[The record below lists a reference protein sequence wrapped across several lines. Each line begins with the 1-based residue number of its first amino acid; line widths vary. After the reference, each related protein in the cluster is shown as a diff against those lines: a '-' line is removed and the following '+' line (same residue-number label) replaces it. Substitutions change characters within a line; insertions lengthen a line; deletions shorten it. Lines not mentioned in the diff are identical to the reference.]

1 MGLIVDIKKKLSN
14 FNLDIRFEVDKDVF
28 AILGA
33 SGSGKSMV
41 LKCISGIEK
50 PDSGHIEYNGKVF
63 FDSKKNINIIP
74 QKRNVGFLFQNYALF
89 PNMTVEENIK
99 SGIRDKNKSFNS
111 MEDIMKKFFIY
122 KIRNR
127 YPREISGGEQQRT
140 ALARIFISSPN
151 ILMLDEPLS
160 ALDYYIKWELEQF
173 IMDKIKGFDGVSLF
187 VSHSRDEVYRICDK
201 IGVLNSGKF
210 DIIESKYNL
219 FSAPRTHFAA
229 ILTGCKNF
237 SKVKVISDK
246 KIEIIDWNI
255 TLEFK
260 NSFNDNNINYIGIR
274 AHYFFDNFNNI
285 LNDDVFNLECKI
297 VKVIEDIFSYMIIL
311 KPLKSKDNVNIV
323 WEFSKENYSKNYKI
337 ENIINLGFKRESIL
351 FLR

>member
-14 FNLDIRFEVDKDVF
+14 FDLDIQFEVDKDVF

-63 FDSKKNINIIP
+63 FDSKKNINIAS
-74 QKRNVGFLFQNYALF
+74 QKRNIGFLFQNYALF

-99 SGIRDKNKSFNS
+99 SGVRDKKKSSNDIKDV
-111 MEDIMKKFFIY
+111 MEKFFIY

-160 ALDYYIKWELEQF
+160 ALDYYIKWELERF
-173 IMDKIKGFDGVSLF
+173 IMDKIKEFDGASLF

-210 DIIESKYNL
+210 DIIDSKHNL
-219 FSAPRTHFAA
+219 FVSPKTHFAA

-237 SKVKVISDK
+237 AKVKIISDK
-246 KIEIIDWNI
+246 KIEVIDWNI
-255 TLEFK
+255 ILEFE
-260 NSFNDNNINYIGIR
+260 NGFNNDNINYIGIR
-274 AHYFFDNFNNI
+274 AHYFFENNMQ
-285 LNDDVFNLECKI
+285 NDDAFNLECEI
-297 VKVIEDIFSYMIIL
+297 VKVVEDIFSYMIIL
-311 KPLKSKDNVNIV
+311 KPVKSEYSVNII
-323 WEFSKENYSKNYKI
+323 WELNKDGYSQNYKTG
-337 ENIINLGFKRESIL
+337 NIINLGFKKESVI

>member
-1 MGLIVDIKKKLSN
+1 MSLIVDIKKRLSN
-14 FNLDIRFEVDKDVF
+14 FDLDVRFEADKDVF

-63 FDSKKNINIIP
+63 FDSKKNINISS

-99 SGIRDKNKSFNS
+99 AGIRDKKKSSN
-111 MEDIMKKFFIY
+111 DIETVMKKFFIY
-122 KIRNR
+122 DIRNR
-127 YPREISGGEQQRT
+127 FPREISGGEQQRT

-160 ALDYYIKWELEQF
+160 ALDYYVKWELEQF
-173 IMDKIKGFDGVSLF
+173 IMDKIKEFYGVSLF

-201 IGVLNSGKF
+201 IAVINSGKF
-210 DIIESKYNL
+210 EIIESKHNL
-219 FSAPRTHFAA
+219 FLSPKTRFAA

-237 SKVKVISDK
+237 AKVKFLSDR
-246 KIEIIDWNI
+246 KIEVEDWDKSFEFENNIDK
-255 TLEFK
+255 E
-260 NSFNDNNINYIGIR
+260 NINYIGIR
-274 AHYFFDNFNNI
+274 AHYFFENNI
-285 LNDDVFNLECKI
+285 PNRDAFNIKCEI
-297 VKVIEDIFSYMIIL
+297 VKVVEEIFSYMIIV
-311 KPLKSKDNVNIV
+311 KPLKSKNKANIV
-323 WEFSKENYSKNYKI
+323 WEFSKENYSERYKI
-337 ENIINLGFKRESIL
+337 GAIINLGFKKESVI

>member
-1 MGLIVDIKKKLSN
+1 MSLIVDIKKKLSN
-14 FNLDIRFEVDKDVF
+14 FDLDVSFEVGKDVF

-33 SGSGKSMV
+33 SGSGKSMI

-63 FDSKKNINIIP
+63 FDSKKNINIAS

-99 SGIRDKNKSFNS
+99 AGIRDKKKSSNDV
-111 MEDIMKKFFIY
+111 EIVMKKFFIY

-173 IMDKIKGFDGVSLF
+173 IMDKIKEFNGVSLF

-201 IGVLNSGKF
+201 IGVINSGKF
-210 DIIESKYNL
+210 EIIESKHDL
-219 FSAPRTHFAA
+219 FANPKTHFAA
-229 ILTGCKNF
+229 LLTGCKNF
-237 SKVKVISDK
+237 AKVKFASDRK
-246 KIEIIDWNI
+246 MEVEDWNEYF
-255 TLEFK
+255 EFENGINNK
-260 NSFNDNNINYIGIR
+260 NINYIGIR
-274 AHYFFDNFNNI
+274 AHYFFENNI
-285 LNDDVFNLECKI
+285 PNKDAFNIKCEI
-297 VKVIEDIFSYMIIL
+297 TKVVEEIFSYMMIL
-311 KPLKSKDNVNIV
+311 KPVKSKNNANIV
-323 WEFSKENYSKNYKI
+323 WEFSKENYSSNYKI
-337 ENIINLGFKRESIL
+337 GAIINLGFKKENVI